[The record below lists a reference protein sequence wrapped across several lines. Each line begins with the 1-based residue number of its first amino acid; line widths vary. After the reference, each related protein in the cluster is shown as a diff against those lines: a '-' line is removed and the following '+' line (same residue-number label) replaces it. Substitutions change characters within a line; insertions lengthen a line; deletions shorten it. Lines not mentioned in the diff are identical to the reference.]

1 MKPLRA
7 LSAFALSLAILI
19 SAGCQSAPTTS
30 GDAATGAKVL
40 RVGVTSSLAPMA
52 FKQGGELGGLEV
64 EAARELGKQ
73 LGRPVEFI
81 EVKWEDQIPALLAGR
96 TDIVM
101 SSMTSTPERRLRVA
115 FSNPYLRVG
124 QMMLIKR
131 WLPLAN

>member
-1 MKPLRA
+1 
-7 LSAFALSLAILI
+7 
-19 SAGCQSAPTTS
+19 
-30 GDAATGAKVL
+30 
-40 RVGVTSSLAPMA
+40 MA
-52 FKQGGELGGLEV
+52 FKQGGELVGLEV
-64 EAARELGKQ
+64 EAARELGEQ

>member
-1 MKPLRA
+1 
-7 LSAFALSLAILI
+7 
-19 SAGCQSAPTTS
+19 
-30 GDAATGAKVL
+30 
-40 RVGVTSSLAPMA
+40 MA

-64 EAARELGKQ
+64 EAARELGEQ